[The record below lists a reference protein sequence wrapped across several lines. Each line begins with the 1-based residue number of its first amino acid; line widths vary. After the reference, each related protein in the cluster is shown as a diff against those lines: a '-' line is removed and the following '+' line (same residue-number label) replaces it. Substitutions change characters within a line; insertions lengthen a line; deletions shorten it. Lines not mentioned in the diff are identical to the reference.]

1 MNFWDILGQYGLP
14 VAACIVLGWYVY
26 RMQKDYTTTLNT
38 ILQQRDN
45 ELKTV
50 REEHREET
58 KEMARA
64 VDRLSDLITELLVE
78 LRGQK

>member
-1 MNFWDILGQYGLP
+1 MNFWDILGHYGLP
-14 VAACIVLGWYVY
+14 VAACIVLGLYVS
-26 RMQKDYTTTLNT
+26 RMQKEYTATLNT
-38 ILQQRDN
+38 ILQQRDD
-45 ELKTV
+45 ELKKV